1 MNKETF
7 FENIE
12 FFVDSPNGI
21 DRMRN
26 LILQLAVQGKFE
38 LQNPNDESASILLE
52 KVKTEKENLIK
63 EKNIRQFNQISSLL
77 LDDIPFELP
86 NKWIWTKIGEISLIK
101 GGKRIPKGCSFSSNP
116 TPHIYIQVTNMK
128 KGRIIEEN
136 LKFIDEDVYQSIKKY
151 FIEKDDLYITIAGT
165 IGEVGEVPDKFHK
178 MNLTEN
184 AAKIIFRGLNKKY
197 FLFALKSDVIQK
209 QFLEKTNQ
217 QAQPKLALKRI
228 ADAIIPI
235 PPLEEQKRIVARV
248 DQLMALCDK
257 LEARQQ
263 EKHDNRIHLNNA
275 ALDKLL
281 TAPTPEEFAQHWQ
294 RICDNFDLL
303 YDAPETVGEFRK
315 AILQLAVQGKLV
327 RQDANDEPAAVLME
341 KIRAEKE
348 SLVKEGKIRKQKAVP
363 PVEGSDGLFE
373 LPENWQWDRFAN
385 VTLSSEAGWS
395 PQCEKR
401 EREGNE
407 WGVLKVSAVSWDV
420 FKPHENKA
428 LPSSLEPRSQHEV
441 KVGDFLLSRAN
452 TLELVAK
459 SVVVEDSPPKLMMSD
474 KLIRLHLS
482 ENVERRFFNIFNN
495 CSTARGYYAKE
506 ASGTSSSMRNVSR
519 ECILK
524 MPVPV
529 PPLQEQRRI
538 VAKVDKLMT
547 LCDELE
553 AGLVQAQTDGGKL
566 MEAVVHHVLA
576 G

>member
-1 MNKETF
+1 MNQETF
-7 FENIE
+7 FENFE
-12 FFVDSPNGI
+12 LLADAPNGVQKL
-21 DRMRN
+21 RE
-26 LILQLAVQGKFE
+26 LILQLAVQGK
-38 LQNPNDESASILLE
+38 LVPHDPNDETAEVLFEKINAERFKLVNERKIKKKVEISIE
-52 KVKTEKENLIK
+52 EDE
-63 EKNIRQFNQISSLL
+63 
-77 LDDIPFELP
+77 IPYKLP
-86 NKWIWTKIGEISLIK
+86 NNWLWVRLVHMFYPISTSNKKIKTSEIEGYGEYPVIDQGQLFIK
-101 GGKRIPKGCSFSSNP
+101 G
-116 TPHIYIQVTNMK
+116 YTNNADLVIK
-128 KGRIIEEN
+128 LPSPVVVFGDHTCEIKFVDFDFVAGADGIKILCPIIVYGRYFYWVIRNIKLEDRGYSRYYKFLLNN
-136 LKFIDEDVYQSIKKY
+136 LFP
-151 FIEKDDLYITIAGT
+151 L
-165 IGEVGEVPDKFHK
+165 
-178 MNLTEN
+178 
-184 AAKIIFRGLNKKY
+184 
-197 FLFALKSDVIQK
+197 
-209 QFLEKTNQ
+209 
-217 QAQPKLALKRI
+217 
-228 ADAIIPI
+228 
-235 PPLEEQKRIVARV
+235 PPLEEQKRIVAKV
-248 DQLMALCDK
+248 DQLMALSDE

-263 EKHDNRIHLNNA
+263 KKHEQRILLNNA
-275 ALDKLL
+275 ALDELL

-341 KIRAEKE
+341 KIGAEKE

-538 VAKVDKLMT
+538 VAKVDQLMA

-553 AGLVQAQTDGGKL
+553 AGLVQAQTEGGEL

>member
-1 MNKETF
+1 MNHETF
-7 FENIE
+7 FENFE
-12 FFVDSPNGI
+12 LLAEAPNGVEKLREI
-21 DRMRN
+21 
-26 LILQLAVQGKFE
+26 ILQLAFQGK
-38 LQNPNDESASILLE
+38 LVRQDPNDEPPPVIIDRLRGKKE
-52 KVKTEKENLIK
+52 KLVKENRIKNSGSISLINPEDLDNK
-63 EKNIRQFNQISSLL
+63 LPSTWVYVKLSEIINFQRGKKPKTLIEIPEKYPYINIAA
-77 LDDIPFELP
+77 FE
-86 NKWIWTKIGEISLIK
+86 KGEISYFSDNKENENLTFCDENNLLIVCDGSRSGLVGFGRSGILGSTLAK
-101 GGKRIPKGCSFSSNP
+101 IDYFDLFEKLYLFYFLKSKYSVFN
-116 TPHIYIQVTNMK
+116 NNK
-128 KGRIIEEN
+128 KGAAIPHLDIN
-136 LKFIDEDVYQSIKKY
+136 LFK
-151 FIEKDDLYITIAGT
+151 
-165 IGEVGEVPDKFHK
+165 
-178 MNLTEN
+178 NLM
-184 AAKIIFRGLNKKY
+184 F
-197 FLFALKSDVIQK
+197 
-209 QFLEKTNQ
+209 
-217 QAQPKLALKRI
+217 
-228 ADAIIPI
+228 PI
-235 PPLEEQKRIVARV
+235 PSRTEQKRIVAKV
-248 DQLMALCDK
+248 DQLMALCDQ

-263 EKHDNRIHLNNA
+263 KKHEQRILLNNA

-327 RQDANDEPAAVLME
+327 RQDANDEPAAVLLE

-348 SLVKEGKIRKQKAVP
+348 RLVKEGKIRKQKAVP

-373 LPENWQWDRFAN
+373 LPESWQWDRFAN

-407 WGVLKVSAVSWDV
+407 WGVLKVSAVSWNV

-538 VAKVDKLMT
+538 VAKVDQLIP

-553 AGLVQAQTDGGKL
+553 AGLVQAQTEGGRL